1 MAGAVLF
8 LRVLALVTVTVTA
21 AAASAFAG
29 TVAAA
34 EIENQTL
41 RYAASYR
48 DFDAGA
54 VEIRIRADGGGYRVE
69 VAAKPNALAKLLGA
83 DALTTV
89 TQFARDAN
97 GAIMLDSGG
106 SHSAGDDGDGDDN
119 NARWFRINRDAGRI
133 EFSDG
138 EPYAIAD
145 GAHVEAAAFPLL
157 LMLRMQHGESI
168 GGMRVLEVSARRARA
183 YRYESPRETSIDTPA
198 GEFTAWQITRRRI
211 DRPDDSVTV
220 YLRKQ
225 NRGAPI
231 PLKIAVTK
239 RGRTSTLLLTAVEL
253 ES

>member
-1 MAGAVLF
+1 MAGAVLC
-8 LRVLALVTVTVTA
+8 LRVVVVVTVTVTA

-54 VEIRIRADGGGYRVE
+54 VEIRIRADAGGYRVE
-69 VAAKPNALAKLLGA
+69 VAAKPSALAKLFGA

-97 GAIMLDSGG
+97 GAIMLDSGR
-106 SHSAGDDGDGDDN
+106 SHSAGDGDGDDN
-119 NARWFRINRDAGRI
+119 NARWFRIDRDAGRI

-138 EPYAIAD
+138 EPYAIAA

-183 YRYESPRETSIDTPA
+183 YRYESPREASVDTPA

-225 NRGAPI
+225 NQGAPI

>member
-8 LRVLALVTVTVTA
+8 LRVLVVVTVTVTA

-54 VEIRIRADGGGYRVE
+54 VEIRIRADAGGYRVE
-69 VAAKPNALAKLLGA
+69 VAAKPSALAKLLGA

-97 GAIMLDSGG
+97 GAVMLDSGG
-106 SHSAGDDGDGDDN
+106 SHSAGDDGDDN
-119 NARWFRINRDAGRI
+119 NARWFRIDRDAGRI

-183 YRYESPRETSIDTPA
+183 YRYESPRETSVDTPA

-211 DRPDDSVTV
+211 DRPADSVTV

-225 NRGAPI
+225 NQGAPI

>member
-8 LRVLALVTVTVTA
+8 LRVLVVVTVTVTA

-54 VEIRIRADGGGYRVE
+54 VEIRIRADAGGYRVE

-97 GAIMLDSGG
+97 GAVMLDSGG

-119 NARWFRINRDAGRI
+119 NARWFRIDRDAGRI
-133 EFSDG
+133 EFSSG
-138 EPYAIAD
+138 EPYAVAD

-183 YRYESPRETSIDTPA
+183 YRYESPREASIDTPA

-225 NRGAPI
+225 SQGAPI

-239 RGRTSTLLLTAVEL
+239 RGRTSTLLLTAVEW

>member
-21 AAASAFAG
+21 AAASAG

-54 VEIRIRADGGGYRVE
+54 VEIRIRADAGGYRVE
-69 VAAKPNALAKLLGA
+69 VAAKPNALAKLFGA

-89 TQFARDAN
+89 TQFARNAN
-97 GAIMLDSGG
+97 GAVMLDSGG
-106 SHSAGDDGDGDDN
+106 SHSAGDGDDN
-119 NARWFRINRDAGRI
+119 NARWFRIDRDAGRI

-138 EPYAIAD
+138 EPHAVAD

-168 GGMRVLEVSARRARA
+168 DGMRVLEVSARRARA
-183 YRYESPRETSIDTPA
+183 YRYESPRETSIDIPA

-225 NRGAPI
+225 NQGAPI